1 VVERAPIPKTRPP
14 DAFAEEIQRRANR
27 ICGMILYGD
36 LEWVDVAIQ
45 IEQLRDFCRENSP
58 DKLEAFEH
66 IYEARFI
73 RLWRQWKENSESGRY
88 EGAF

>member
-1 VVERAPIPKTRPP
+1 MAEMAPIRKTHPP

-27 ICGMILYGD
+27 ICSLILYGD
-36 LEWVDVAIQ
+36 LEWVDIAIQ
-45 IEQLRDFCRENSP
+45 IERLRDYCREHAP

-73 RLWRQWKENSESGRY
+73 RIWEQWGKDRTEC
-88 EGAF
+88 